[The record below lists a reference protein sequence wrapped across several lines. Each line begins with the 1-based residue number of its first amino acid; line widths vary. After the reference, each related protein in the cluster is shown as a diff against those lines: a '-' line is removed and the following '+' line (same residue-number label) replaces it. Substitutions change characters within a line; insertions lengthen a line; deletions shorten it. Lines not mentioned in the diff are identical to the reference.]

1 MDEDKE
7 KKEGQSQ
14 RNVDDKSRSSA
25 WNPDDGIVLEWW
37 GRAEGLDDN
46 Q

>member
-1 MDEDKE
+1 MGSPDEIDQNE
-7 KKEGQSQ
+7 QSECS
-14 RNVDDKSRSSA
+14 NA

-37 GRAEGLDDN
+37 GRAEGISDE